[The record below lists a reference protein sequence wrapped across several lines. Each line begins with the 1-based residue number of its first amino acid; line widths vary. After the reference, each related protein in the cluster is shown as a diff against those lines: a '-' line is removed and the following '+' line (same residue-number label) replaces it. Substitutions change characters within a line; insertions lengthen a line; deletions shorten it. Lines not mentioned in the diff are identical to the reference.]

1 MEGRKLREGEMET
14 KEPLPMNTDDGSRVV
29 NVALPK
35 VLVFSFV
42 VVVSDGS
49 KTTSQH
55 STIGIEVR
63 DEYPHLQNLTTAIN
77 DSIDEALKALPN
89 SHIVSFSHAR
99 LN

>member
-1 MEGRKLREGEMET
+1 
-14 KEPLPMNTDDGSRVV
+14 MNTDDDSRVV

-49 KTTSQH
+49 KTAVQNSITA
-55 STIGIEVR
+55 IEVS
-63 DEYPHLQNLTTAIN
+63 DEYPHLEGLTTAIN
-77 DSIDEALKALPN
+77 DSIKEALNALPN
-89 SHIVSFSHAR
+89 SHIVSFSHVR